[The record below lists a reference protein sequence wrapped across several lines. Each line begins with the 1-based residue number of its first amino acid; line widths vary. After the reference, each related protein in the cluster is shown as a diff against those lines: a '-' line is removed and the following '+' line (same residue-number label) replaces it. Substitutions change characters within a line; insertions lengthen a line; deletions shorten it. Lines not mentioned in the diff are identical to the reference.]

1 MIEFC
6 HPKKGM
12 DFEIRLEI
20 QNWLS
25 SAEIGQSYKSGVKS
39 GRFNNYQSFQVT
51 ATEEGIVPDHVRW
64 LGRIS

>member
-39 GRFNNYQSFQVT
+39 GRFKHHQCLQVT
-51 ATEEGIVPDHVRW
+51 ATEEWSILVHVQCKYKF
-64 LGRIS
+64 